1 MPLTGK
7 KILITGANGGLGRA
21 IAALAQAQGA
31 TLALCEKTAD
41 LAQAAKAAL
50 PKPEAGA
57 LNPDAGVLNPD
68 AGVHCAHADLRD
80 GEAVAAMVAHA
91 VDAMGGLDGV
101 VNNAALLDAAD
112 AGPVETPLDSWQATL
127 AVNVTG
133 AFLVYQNA
141 LPHLIQQQSGS
152 LVTLSSVVAHSAS
165 AKAQIAYTTSKGA
178 LEAMT
183 REIALAHAR
192 DNIRA
197 NCVAPGPVLTERTA
211 HYFDTP
217 EKWVQRRQHIPM
229 GRLGRPEEIAASVC
243 FLLSDG
249 AAWQTGSI
257 MRVDGGIS
265 AAYVVDD
272 TKGSDTP

>member
-21 IAALAQAQGA
+21 IAALAHAQGA
-31 TLALCEKTAD
+31 SLALCERTPE
-41 LAQAAKAAL
+41 LAQAAKDAL
-50 PKPEAGA
+50 LADTKPEAA
-57 LNPDAGVLNPD
+57 KN
-68 AGVHCAHADLRD
+68 VHTAHADLRD
-80 GEAVAAMVAHA
+80 SEAVAAMVAHSI
-91 VDAMGGLDGV
+91 DALAGLDGV
-101 VNNAALLDAAD
+101 VTNAATLAEDD
-112 AGPVETPLDSWQATL
+112 SGPVETPLDSWQSTL
-127 AVNVTG
+127 DVNLTG
-133 AFLVYQNA
+133 AFLVYKNA
-141 LPHLIQQQSGS
+141 LPHLIEQQSGS

-165 AKAQIAYTTSKGA
+165 ATAQIAYTTSKGA

-183 REIALAHAR
+183 REIAIAHAR

-211 HYFDTP
+211 RYFDTA
-217 EKWVQRRQHIPM
+217 EKWATRRQHIPM

-249 AAWQTGSI
+249 AGWQTGSI

-272 TKGSDTP
+272 SNGSDTP

>member
-21 IAALAQAQGA
+21 IAALAHAQGA
-31 TLALCEKTAD
+31 NLVLCERTPE
-41 LAQAAKAAL
+41 LAQAAKDAL
-50 PKPEAGA
+50 PDSK
-57 LNPDAGVLNPD
+57 NID
-68 AGVHCAHADLRD
+68 CAHADLRD
-80 GEAVAAMVAHA
+80 SEAVASMVAGA
-91 VDAMGGLDGV
+91 IETMGGLDGV
-101 VNNAALLDAAD
+101 VNNAAMLAEDD
-112 AGPVETPLDSWQATL
+112 TTPVETPLESWQSTL
-127 AVNVTG
+127 DVNLTG
-133 AFLVYQNA
+133 AFLIYKNA

-165 AKAQIAYTTSKGA
+165 ATAQIAYTTSKGA

-183 REIALAHAR
+183 REIAIAHAR

-211 HYFDTP
+211 RYFDTP
-217 EKWVQRRQHIPM
+217 EKWATRRQHIPM
-229 GRLGRPEEIAASVC
+229 GRLGRQEEIAASVC

-249 AAWQTGSI
+249 AGWQTGSI

-265 AAYVVDD
+265 AAYLVDD
-272 TKGSDTP
+272 AKGSDTP